1 MIDDF
6 IYDYETILPT
16 NDLIFKRIFW
26 NKEHPNILI
35 SFINSVLKRA
45 DPISSVELI
54 STEMDDEFIGE
65 HGIRLDLVA
74 RTSNNEILN
83 IEMQKKNDDN
93 MYKRSLYYWAKLY
106 SSQLRKGQ
114 RYKDLRPVIT
124 INILDFNLFN
134 DNKCH
139 RNFILKDEKSN
150 EEGLKMLEMHFIEL
164 KKRKYMDQ
172 NDDLWA
178 WTEFLKVPNSET
190 LNEKK
195 EKMQSIADAKEIFD
209 RAIADPIQQEKIRL
223 LLKTQLDNQSS
234 IAKAKEDA
242 KIETAKKMLADNLPI
257 SNVAKYTGLTID
269 EVKSLM

>member
-6 IYDYETILPT
+6 VYDYGTILPT

-26 NKEHPNILI
+26 NKEHPDILI
-35 SFINSVLKRA
+35 SFINSVLKRT

-54 STEMDDEFIGE
+54 STEMDDEFIVE

-74 RTSNNEILN
+74 KTSNNEILN
-83 IEMQKKNDDN
+83 IEMQKKNDDD
-93 MYKRSLYYWAKLY
+93 MYKRSLYYWSKLY

-124 INILDFNLFN
+124 INILDFTLFD
-134 DNKCH
+134 DNRCH
-139 RNFILKDEKSN
+139 RNFILKDAKSN
-150 EEGLKMLEMHFIEL
+150 EEGLKMLDMHFIEL

-178 WTEFLKVPNSET
+178 WAEFLKAPNSET
-190 LNEKK
+190 LREKTD
-195 EKMQSIADAKEIFD
+195 KMRPIVDAKEIFD
-209 RAIADPIQQEKIRL
+209 RTIADPIQQEKIRL

-242 KIETAKKMLADNLPI
+242 KIETAKNFLKMGLTI
-257 SNVAKYTGLTID
+257 EQVATGTGLTVD
-269 EVKSLM
+269 EVKLLM